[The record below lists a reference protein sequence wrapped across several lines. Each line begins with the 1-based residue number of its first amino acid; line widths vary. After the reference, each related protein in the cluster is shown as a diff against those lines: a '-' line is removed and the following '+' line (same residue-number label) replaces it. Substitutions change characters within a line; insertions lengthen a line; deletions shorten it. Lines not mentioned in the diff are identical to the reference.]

1 MDYLTNYYK
10 NLCEQLQEKLNLL
23 EAGYQKALRS
33 NNPEQMEKEAYR
45 QAYRARRKDIGQ
57 SAEKGDKDWMDMYPH
72 LRPEG
77 QEEPDLDEKGK
88 YARSGKLEA
97 NMKELALRA
106 HYAQGGSSSFWST
119 IPAVDKFRFG
129 VLDPMKETRGR
140 RGDQSKPAYRRRWLS
155 TELTPDVHDG
165 PDPNKKA
172 SSSEVATSQQDIQQT
187 RKPDYWFRNTMNR
200 L

>member
-10 NLCEQLQEKLNLL
+10 NLYEQLQEKLNLL

-33 NNPEQMEKEAYR
+33 KNPEQMKKEAYR

-57 SAEKGDKDWMDMYPH
+57 YAEKGDTDWMDMYPH

-88 YARSGKLEA
+88 YARGGNLEA

-106 HYAQGGSSSFWST
+106 HYAQGGSPSF
-119 IPAVDKFRFG
+119 
-129 VLDPMKETRGR
+129 
-140 RGDQSKPAYRRRWLS
+140 
-155 TELTPDVHDG
+155 
-165 PDPNKKA
+165 
-172 SSSEVATSQQDIQQT
+172 
-187 RKPDYWFRNTMNR
+187 
-200 L
+200 